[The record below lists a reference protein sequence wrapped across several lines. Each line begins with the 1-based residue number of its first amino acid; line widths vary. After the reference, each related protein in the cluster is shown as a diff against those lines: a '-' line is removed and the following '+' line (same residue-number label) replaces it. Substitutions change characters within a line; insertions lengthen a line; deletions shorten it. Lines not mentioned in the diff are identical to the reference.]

1 MAMSLANPRH
11 KLAGSPLS
19 FVAHVYAW
27 AGQSDQVSREISVVA
42 VLLYE
47 YDSSLFNK
55 GLIKISG
62 NSHHRQSIS

>member
-27 AGQSDQVSREISVVA
+27 AGQSDQVSREIFVVV

-47 YDSSLFNK
+47 YDSYFFNK
-55 GLIKISG
+55 GLIKI
-62 NSHHRQSIS
+62 